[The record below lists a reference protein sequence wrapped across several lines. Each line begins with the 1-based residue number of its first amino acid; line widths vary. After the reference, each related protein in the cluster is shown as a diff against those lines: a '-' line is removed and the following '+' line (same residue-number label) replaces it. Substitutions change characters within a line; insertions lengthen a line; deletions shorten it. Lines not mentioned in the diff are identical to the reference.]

1 MIKQIRKQGEY
12 KMEDIGII
20 AVGGY
25 NEMGRNMTALHV
37 GKDIVIFD
45 MGLRLDQVQIHEDV
59 EVERMHSLDL
69 IKLGAIPDDTVLK
82 GVDGTVRAIVCTHGH
97 LDHIGAISKL
107 AHRYRAPIIA
117 TPYTIG
123 LIQQLI
129 KAERKFNAENELI
142 PMNAGE
148 TKEISSN
155 LSIEFIRVQH
165 STIDCVFIALH
176 TPRGALLY
184 ANDFKMDRTPTLGEP
199 PDIRRLKQI
208 GKEGVFLMITEST
221 NAGIAGKTPSERI
234 AKDMLHDVL
243 VGTEETESGVL
254 VTTFSSHIAR
264 INAILEIA
272 KKMDRIP
279 VLMGRSMDKYVKLA
293 KRMGYIQF
301 PDNLRVYGTRKTVD
315 KAFARIASE
324 GKEKYLPI
332 VTGHQGEPGAV
343 LERISMD
350 GTDYR
355 IETGDKVI
363 FSANVIPTPST
374 RANRHALETKLRMRG
389 ARIYDGVH
397 VSGHASRE
405 DHWELLRTINP
416 EHVIPAH
423 GNLVMHSSYIEMA
436 EDTGYVLGNTVHL
449 LRNGQELILG

>member
-1 MIKQIRKQGEY
+1 MD
-12 KMEDIGII
+12 DIGII

-25 NEMGRNMTALHV
+25 NEMGRNMTAVHV
-37 GKDIVIFD
+37 GGDIIIFD

-59 EVERMHSLDL
+59 EIERMHSLDL
-69 IKLGAIPDDTVLK
+69 IKIGAIPDDTVLK
-82 GVDGTVRAIVCTHGH
+82 GVNGTVRAIVCTHGH

-123 LIQQLI
+123 LIEQLI
-129 KAERKFNAENELI
+129 KSERKFPAENELVK
-142 PMNAGE
+142 MNAGE
-148 TKEISSN
+148 TKEVSKN

-165 STIDCVFIALH
+165 STLDCVFIAVH
-176 TPRGALLY
+176 TPRGILLY

-199 PDIRRLKQI
+199 PDIKRLKQI

-221 NAGIAGKTPSERI
+221 NAAIAGKTPSERI
-234 AKDMLHDVL
+234 AKAMLNDVL
-243 VGTEETESGVL
+243 TGTEETESGVL

-264 INAILEIA
+264 IAATLEIA

-293 KRMGYIQF
+293 AKMGYVQL
-301 PDNLRVYGTRKTVD
+301 PENLKIYGVRKNID

-350 GTDYR
+350 NTPYR
-355 IETGDKVI
+355 IESGDKVI

-374 RANRHALETKLRMRG
+374 RANRHALETKLKMRG

-397 VSGHASRE
+397 VSGHACKE
-405 DHWELLRTINP
+405 DHWELLRMVNP

-436 EDTGYVLGNTVHL
+436 ESTGYVLGDTLHL
-449 LRNGQELILG
+449 LRNGEELVLG

>member
-1 MIKQIRKQGEY
+1 LD
-12 KMEDIGII
+12 DIGII

-25 NEMGRNMTALHV
+25 NEMGRNMTAVHV
-37 GKDIVIFD
+37 GGDIIIFD

-59 EVERMHSLDL
+59 EIERMHSLDL
-69 IKLGAIPDDTVLK
+69 IKIGAIPDDTVMK

-123 LIQQLI
+123 LIKQLI
-129 KAERKFNAENELI
+129 KSERKFPAENELVE
-142 PMNAGE
+142 MNAGE
-148 TKEISSN
+148 TKEVSKN

-165 STIDCVFIALH
+165 STLDCVFIAVH
-176 TPRGALLY
+176 TPRGILLY

-199 PDIRRLKQI
+199 PDIKRLKQI

-221 NAGIAGKTPSERI
+221 NAAIAGKTPSERI
-234 AKDMLHDVL
+234 AKALLNDVL
-243 VGTEETESGVL
+243 IGTEETESGVI

-264 INAILEIA
+264 IAATLEIA
-272 KKMDRIP
+272 EKMDRIP

-293 KRMGYIQF
+293 AKMGYVQLPEDLKI
-301 PDNLRVYGTRKTVD
+301 YGVRKNID
-315 KAFARIASE
+315 KAFARIAAE

-332 VTGHQGEPGAV
+332 VTGHQGEPGSV

-350 GTDYR
+350 NTGYR
-355 IETGDKVI
+355 IESGDKVI

-374 RANRHALETKLRMRG
+374 RANRHALETKLKMRG

-397 VSGHASRE
+397 VSGHASKE
-405 DHWELLRTINP
+405 DHWELLRMINP

-423 GNLVMHSSYIEMA
+423 GNLIMHSSYIEMA
-436 EDTGYVLGNTVHL
+436 ESTGYVLGDTLHL
-449 LRNGQELILG
+449 LRNGEELVLG

>member
-1 MIKQIRKQGEY
+1 MD
-12 KMEDIGII
+12 DIGII

-25 NEMGRNMTALHV
+25 NEMGRNMTAVHV
-37 GKDIVIFD
+37 GGDIIIFD

-59 EVERMHSLDL
+59 EIERMHSLDL
-69 IKLGAIPDDTVLK
+69 IKIGAIPDDTVMK
-82 GVDGTVRAIVCTHGH
+82 GVTGTVRAIVCTHGH

-123 LIQQLI
+123 LIKQLI
-129 KAERKFNAENELI
+129 KSERKFPAENELVE
-142 PMNAGE
+142 MNAGE
-148 TKEISSN
+148 TKEISKN
-155 LSIEFIRVQH
+155 LTIEFIRVQH
-165 STIDCVFIALH
+165 STLDCVFIAVH
-176 TPRGALLY
+176 TPRGILLY
-184 ANDFKMDRTPTLGEP
+184 ATDFKMDRTPTLGEP
-199 PDIRRLKQI
+199 PDIKRLKQI

-221 NAGIAGKTPSERI
+221 NAAIAGKTPSERI
-234 AKDMLHDVL
+234 AKALLNDVL
-243 VGTEETESGVL
+243 IGTEETESGVI

-264 INAILEIA
+264 IAATLEIA
-272 KKMDRIP
+272 EKMDRIP

-293 KRMGYIQF
+293 AKMGYVQL
-301 PDNLRVYGTRKTVD
+301 PENLKIYGVRKNID

-332 VTGHQGEPGAV
+332 VTGHQGEPGSV

-350 GTDYR
+350 NTGYR
-355 IETGDKVI
+355 IESGDKVI

-374 RANRHALETKLRMRG
+374 RANRHALETKLGMRG

-397 VSGHASRE
+397 VSGHACKE
-405 DHWELLRTINP
+405 DHWELLRMINP

-423 GNLVMHSSYIEMA
+423 GNLVMHSAYIEMA
-436 EDTGYVLGNTVHL
+436 ESTGYVLGDTIHL
-449 LRNGQELILG
+449 LRNGEELVLG

>member
-1 MIKQIRKQGEY
+1 
-12 KMEDIGII
+12 
-20 AVGGY
+20 
-25 NEMGRNMTALHV
+25 MGRNMTAVHV
-37 GKDIVIFD
+37 GGDIIIFD

-59 EVERMHSLDL
+59 EIERMHSLDL
-69 IKLGAIPDDTVLK
+69 IKIGAIPDDTVLK
-82 GVDGTVRAIVCTHGH
+82 GVNGTVRAIVCTHGH

-123 LIQQLI
+123 LIEQLI
-129 KAERKFNAENELI
+129 KSERKFPAENELVK
-142 PMNAGE
+142 MNAGE
-148 TKEISSN
+148 TKEVSKN

-165 STIDCVFIALH
+165 STLDCVFIAVH
-176 TPRGALLY
+176 TPRGILLY

-199 PDIRRLKQI
+199 PDIKRLKQI

-221 NAGIAGKTPSERI
+221 NAAIAGKTPSERI
-234 AKDMLHDVL
+234 AKAMLNDVL
-243 VGTEETESGVL
+243 TGTEETESGVL

-264 INAILEIA
+264 IAATLEIA

-293 KRMGYIQF
+293 AKMGYVQL
-301 PDNLRVYGTRKTVD
+301 PENLKIYGVRKNID

-350 GTDYR
+350 NTPYR
-355 IETGDKVI
+355 IESGDKVI

-374 RANRHALETKLRMRG
+374 RANRHALETKLKMRG

-397 VSGHASRE
+397 VSGHAWKE
-405 DHWELLRTINP
+405 DHWELLRMVNP

-436 EDTGYVLGNTVHL
+436 ESTGYVLGDTLHL
-449 LRNGQELILG
+449 LRNGEELVLG

>member
-1 MIKQIRKQGEY
+1 MD
-12 KMEDIGII
+12 DIGII

-25 NEMGRNMTALHV
+25 NEMGRNMTAVHV
-37 GKDIVIFD
+37 GGDIIIFD

-59 EVERMHSLDL
+59 EIERMHSLDL
-69 IKLGAIPDDTVLK
+69 IKIGAIPDDTVMK

-123 LIQQLI
+123 LIKQLI
-129 KAERKFNAENELI
+129 KSERKFPAENELVE
-142 PMNAGE
+142 MNAGE
-148 TKEISSN
+148 TKEVSKN

-165 STIDCVFIALH
+165 STLDCVFIAVH
-176 TPRGALLY
+176 TPRGILLY

-199 PDIRRLKQI
+199 PDIKRLKQI

-221 NAGIAGKTPSERI
+221 NAAIVGKTPSERI
-234 AKDMLHDVL
+234 AKDLLNDVL
-243 VGTEETESGVL
+243 IGTEETESGVI

-264 INAILEIA
+264 IAATLEIA

-293 KRMGYIQF
+293 AKMGYVQL
-301 PDNLRVYGTRKTVD
+301 PENLKIYGVRKNID
-315 KAFARIASE
+315 KAFTRIASE

-350 GTDYR
+350 NTSYR
-355 IETGDKVI
+355 IESGDKVI

-374 RANRHALETKLRMRG
+374 RANRHALETKLKMRG
-389 ARIYDGVH
+389 ARIYDGIH
-397 VSGHASRE
+397 VSGHACKE
-405 DHWELLRTINP
+405 DHWELLRMINP

-423 GNLVMHSSYIEMA
+423 GNIVMHSSYIEMA
-436 EDTGYVLGNTVHL
+436 ESTGYVLGDTLHL
-449 LRNGQELILG
+449 LRNGEELVLG

>member
-1 MIKQIRKQGEY
+1 MD
-12 KMEDIGII
+12 DIGII

-123 LIQQLI
+123 LIKQLI
-129 KAERKFNAENELI
+129 KAERKFNAENELV

-199 PDIRRLKQI
+199 PDIQRLKQL

-221 NAGIAGKTPSERI
+221 NAGITGKTPSERI

-243 VGTEETESGVL
+243 VGTEETESGII

-264 INAILEIA
+264 INAIVEIA

-279 VLMGRSMDKYVKLA
+279 VLMGRSIDKYVKLA
-293 KRMGYIQF
+293 KRMGYIKF
-301 PDNLRVYGTRKTVD
+301 PDNLKVYGTRKTVD

-397 VSGHASRE
+397 VSGHACRE
-405 DHWELLRTINP
+405 DHWELLRIINP

-436 EDTGYVLGNTVHL
+436 EDTGYVLGDTVHL
-449 LRNGQELILG
+449 LRNGEELTLG

>member
-1 MIKQIRKQGEY
+1 MD
-12 KMEDIGII
+12 DIGII

-25 NEMGRNMTALHV
+25 NEMGRNMTAVHV
-37 GKDIVIFD
+37 GDDIIIFD
-45 MGLRLDQVQIHEDV
+45 MGLRLDQVQIHEDI
-59 EVERMHSLDL
+59 EIERMHSLDL
-69 IKLGAIPDDTVLK
+69 IKIGAIPDDTVLK
-82 GVDGTVRAIVCTHGH
+82 GVNGTVRAIVCTHGH
-97 LDHIGAISKL
+97 LDHIGAIPKL
-107 AHRYRAPIIA
+107 AHRYKAPIIA

-123 LIQQLI
+123 LIKQLI
-129 KAERKFNAENELI
+129 KSERKFPAENELI
-142 PMNAGE
+142 EMNAGE
-148 TKEISSN
+148 TKEISKN

-165 STIDCVFIALH
+165 STLDCVFIAVH
-176 TPRGALLY
+176 TPRGILLY

-199 PDIRRLKQI
+199 PDIKRLKQI

-221 NAGIAGKTPSERI
+221 NAAIVGKTPSERI
-234 AKDMLHDVL
+234 AKDLLNDVL
-243 VGTEETESGVL
+243 IGTEETESGVI

-264 INAILEIA
+264 IAATLEIA

-293 KRMGYIQF
+293 AKMGYVQL
-301 PDNLRVYGTRKTVD
+301 PENLKIYGVRKNID
-315 KAFARIASE
+315 KAFTRIASE

-350 GTDYR
+350 NTGYR
-355 IETGDKVI
+355 IESGDKVI

-397 VSGHASRE
+397 VSGHACKE
-405 DHWELLRTINP
+405 DHWELLRMINP

-423 GNLVMHSSYIEMA
+423 GNIVMHSSYIEMA
-436 EDTGYVLGNTVHL
+436 ESTGYVLGDTLHL
-449 LRNGQELILG
+449 LRNGE

>member
-1 MIKQIRKQGEY
+1 MD
-12 KMEDIGII
+12 DIGII

-25 NEMGRNMTALHV
+25 NEMGRNMTAVHV
-37 GKDIVIFD
+37 GGDIIIFD

-59 EVERMHSLDL
+59 EIERMHSLDL
-69 IKLGAIPDDTVLK
+69 IKIGAIPDDTVLK
-82 GVDGTVRAIVCTHGH
+82 GVNGTVRAIVCTHGH

-123 LIQQLI
+123 LIKQLI
-129 KAERKFNAENELI
+129 KSERKFPAENELVE
-142 PMNAGE
+142 MNAGE
-148 TKEISSN
+148 TKEVSKN

-165 STIDCVFIALH
+165 STLDCVFIAVH
-176 TPRGALLY
+176 TPRGILLY

-199 PDIRRLKQI
+199 PDIKRLKQI

-221 NAGIAGKTPSERI
+221 NAAIAGKTPSERI
-234 AKDMLHDVL
+234 AKALLNDVL
-243 VGTEETESGVL
+243 IGTEETESGVI

-264 INAILEIA
+264 IAATLEIA

-293 KRMGYIQF
+293 AKMGYVQL
-301 PDNLRVYGTRKTVD
+301 PENLKIYGVRKNID

-332 VTGHQGEPGAV
+332 VTGHQGEPGSV

-350 GTDYR
+350 NTGYR
-355 IETGDKVI
+355 IESGDKVI

-374 RANRHALETKLRMRG
+374 RANRHALETKLKMRG

-397 VSGHASRE
+397 VSGHACKE
-405 DHWELLRTINP
+405 DHWELLRMVNP

-436 EDTGYVLGNTVHL
+436 EDTGYVLGDTIHL
-449 LRNGQELILG
+449 LRNGEELILG

>member
-1 MIKQIRKQGEY
+1 MD
-12 KMEDIGII
+12 DIGII

-25 NEMGRNMTALHV
+25 NEMGRNMTAVHV
-37 GKDIVIFD
+37 GGDIIIFD

-69 IKLGAIPDDTVLK
+69 IKICAIPDDTVMK
-82 GVDGTVRAIVCTHGH
+82 GVKGTVRAIVCTHGH

-107 AHRYRAPIIA
+107 AHRYKAPIIA

-123 LIQQLI
+123 LIKQLI
-129 KAERKFNAENELI
+129 KSERKFPADNELVE
-142 PMNAGE
+142 MNAGE
-148 TKEISSN
+148 TKEVSKN

-165 STIDCVFIALH
+165 STLDCVFIAVH
-176 TPRGALLY
+176 TPRGILLY

-199 PDIRRLKQI
+199 PDIKRLKQI

-221 NAGIAGKTPSERI
+221 NAAIAGKTPSERI
-234 AKDMLHDVL
+234 AKDMLNDVL
-243 VGTEETESGVL
+243 IGTEETESGVI

-264 INAILEIA
+264 IAATLEIA

-293 KRMGYIQF
+293 AKMGYVQL
-301 PDNLRVYGTRKTVD
+301 PENLKIYGVRKNID

-350 GTDYR
+350 NTGYR
-355 IETGDKVI
+355 IENGDKVI

-397 VSGHASRE
+397 VSGHASKE
-405 DHWELLRTINP
+405 DHWELLRMINP

-423 GNLVMHSSYIEMA
+423 GNIVMHSSYIEMA
-436 EDTGYVLGNTVHL
+436 ESTGYVLGDTIHL
-449 LRNGQELILG
+449 LRNGEELILG

>member
-1 MIKQIRKQGEY
+1 MD
-12 KMEDIGII
+12 DIGII

-25 NEMGRNMTALHV
+25 NEMGRNMTAVHV
-37 GKDIVIFD
+37 GGDIIIFD

-59 EVERMHSLDL
+59 EIERMHSLDL
-69 IKLGAIPDDTVLK
+69 IKIGAIPDDTVMK
-82 GVDGTVRAIVCTHGH
+82 GVNGTVRAIVCTHGH

-123 LIQQLI
+123 LIKQLI
-129 KAERKFNAENELI
+129 KSERKFPAENELVE
-142 PMNAGE
+142 MNAGE
-148 TKEISSN
+148 TREISKS

-165 STIDCVFIALH
+165 STLDCIFIAVH
-176 TPRGALLY
+176 TPRGILLY

-199 PDIRRLKQI
+199 PDIKRLKQI

-221 NAGIAGKTPSERI
+221 NAAIAGKTPSERI
-234 AKDMLHDVL
+234 AKALLNDVL
-243 VGTEETESGVL
+243 IGTEESESGVI

-264 INAILEIA
+264 IAATLEIA
-272 KKMDRIP
+272 EKMDRIP

-293 KRMGYIQF
+293 AKMGYIQL
-301 PDNLRVYGTRKTVD
+301 PENLKIYGVRKNID

-350 GTDYR
+350 NTGYR
-355 IETGDKVI
+355 IENGDKVI

-374 RANRHALETKLRMRG
+374 RANRYALETKLKMRG

-397 VSGHASRE
+397 VSGHACKE
-405 DHWELLRTINP
+405 DHWELLRMINP

-423 GNLVMHSSYIEMA
+423 GNIVMHSSYIEMA
-436 EDTGYVLGNTVHL
+436 EDTGYVLGDTIHL
-449 LRNGQELILG
+449 LRNGEELVLG

>member
-1 MIKQIRKQGEY
+1 LD
-12 KMEDIGII
+12 DIGII

-25 NEMGRNMTALHV
+25 NEMGRNMTAVHV
-37 GKDIVIFD
+37 GGDIIIFD

-59 EVERMHSLDL
+59 EIERMHSLDL
-69 IKLGAIPDDTVLK
+69 IKIGAIPDDTVMK
-82 GVDGTVRAIVCTHGH
+82 GVNGTVRAIVCTHGH

-123 LIQQLI
+123 LIKQLI
-129 KAERKFNAENELI
+129 KSERKFPAENELVE
-142 PMNAGE
+142 MNAGE
-148 TKEISSN
+148 TREISKS

-165 STIDCVFIALH
+165 STLDCIFIAVH
-176 TPRGALLY
+176 TPRGILLY

-199 PDIRRLKQI
+199 PDIKRLKQI

-221 NAGIAGKTPSERI
+221 NAAIAGKTPSERI
-234 AKDMLHDVL
+234 AKALLNDVL
-243 VGTEETESGVL
+243 IGTEESESGVI

-264 INAILEIA
+264 IAATLEIA
-272 KKMDRIP
+272 EKMDRIP

-293 KRMGYIQF
+293 AKMGYIQL
-301 PDNLRVYGTRKTVD
+301 PENLKIYGVRKNID

-350 GTDYR
+350 NTGYR
-355 IETGDKVI
+355 IENGDKVI

-374 RANRHALETKLRMRG
+374 RANRYALETKLKMRG

-397 VSGHASRE
+397 VSGHACKE
-405 DHWELLRTINP
+405 DHWELLRMINP

-423 GNLVMHSSYIEMA
+423 GNIVMHSSYIEMA
-436 EDTGYVLGNTVHL
+436 EDTGYVLGDTIHL
-449 LRNGQELILG
+449 LRNGEELVLG

>member
-1 MIKQIRKQGEY
+1 MD
-12 KMEDIGII
+12 DIGII

-25 NEMGRNMTALHV
+25 NEMGRNMTAVHV
-37 GKDIVIFD
+37 GGDIIIFD

-59 EVERMHSLDL
+59 EIERMHSLDL
-69 IKLGAIPDDTVLK
+69 IKIGAIPDDTVMK

-123 LIQQLI
+123 LIRQLI
-129 KAERKFNAENELI
+129 KSERKFPAENELI
-142 PMNAGE
+142 EMNAGE
-148 TKEISSN
+148 TKEVSKN
-155 LSIEFIRVQH
+155 LSIELIRVQH
-165 STIDCVFIALH
+165 STLDCVFIAVH
-176 TPRGALLY
+176 TPRGILLY

-199 PDIRRLKQI
+199 PDIKRLKQI

-221 NAGIAGKTPSERI
+221 NAAIAGKTPSERI
-234 AKDMLHDVL
+234 AKALLNDVL
-243 VGTEETESGVL
+243 IGTEETESGVI

-264 INAILEIA
+264 IAATLEIA

-293 KRMGYIQF
+293 AKMGYVQL
-301 PDNLRVYGTRKTVD
+301 PENLKIYGVRKNID

-350 GTDYR
+350 NTGYR
-355 IETGDKVI
+355 IENGDKVI

-374 RANRHALETKLRMRG
+374 RANRYALETKLKMRG

-397 VSGHASRE
+397 VSGHACKE
-405 DHWELLRTINP
+405 DHWELLRMINP

-436 EDTGYVLGNTVHL
+436 EDTGYVLGNTIHL
-449 LRNGQELILG
+449 LRNGEELVLG

>member
-1 MIKQIRKQGEY
+1 LD
-12 KMEDIGII
+12 DIGII

-25 NEMGRNMTALHV
+25 NEMGRNMTAVHV
-37 GKDIVIFD
+37 GGDIIIFD

-59 EVERMHSLDL
+59 EIERMHSLDL
-69 IKLGAIPDDTVLK
+69 IKIGAIPDDTVMK

-123 LIQQLI
+123 LIKQLI
-129 KAERKFNAENELI
+129 KSERKFPAENELVE
-142 PMNAGE
+142 MNAGE
-148 TKEISSN
+148 TKEVSKN

-165 STIDCVFIALH
+165 STLDCVFIAVH
-176 TPRGALLY
+176 TPRGILLY

-199 PDIRRLKQI
+199 PDIKRLKQI
-208 GKEGVFLMITEST
+208 GKEGVLLMITEST
-221 NAGIAGKTPSERI
+221 NAAIAGKTPSERI
-234 AKDMLHDVL
+234 AKAMLNDVL
-243 VGTEETESGVL
+243 TGTEETESGVI

-264 INAILEIA
+264 IAATLEIA
-272 KKMDRIP
+272 EKMDRIP

-293 KRMGYIQF
+293 AKMGYIQL
-301 PDNLRVYGTRKTVD
+301 PENLKIYGVRKNID
-315 KAFARIASE
+315 KAFARITSE

-350 GTDYR
+350 NTGYR
-355 IETGDKVI
+355 IESGDKVI

-397 VSGHASRE
+397 VSGHASKE
-405 DHWELLRTINP
+405 DHWELLRMINP
-416 EHVIPAH
+416 EHVIPSH

-436 EDTGYVLGNTVHL
+436 ESTGYVLGDTLHL
-449 LRNGQELILG
+449 LRNGEELVLG

>member
-1 MIKQIRKQGEY
+1 MD
-12 KMEDIGII
+12 DIGII

-25 NEMGRNMTALHV
+25 NEMGRNMTAVHV
-37 GKDIVIFD
+37 GGDIIIFD

-59 EVERMHSLDL
+59 EIERMHSLDL
-69 IKLGAIPDDTVLK
+69 IKIGAIPDDTVLK
-82 GVDGTVRAIVCTHGH
+82 GVNGTVRAIVCTHGH

-129 KAERKFNAENELI
+129 KSERKFPAENELVE
-142 PMNAGE
+142 MNAGE
-148 TKEISSN
+148 TKEVSKN

-165 STIDCVFIALH
+165 STLDCVFIAVH
-176 TPRGALLY
+176 TPRGILLY

-199 PDIRRLKQI
+199 PDIKRLKQI

-221 NAGIAGKTPSERI
+221 NAAIAGKTPSERI
-234 AKDMLHDVL
+234 AKAMLNDVL
-243 VGTEETESGVL
+243 TGTEETESGVL

-264 INAILEIA
+264 IAATLEIA

-293 KRMGYIQF
+293 AKMGYVQL
-301 PDNLRVYGTRKTVD
+301 PENLKIYGVRKNID

-350 GTDYR
+350 NTPYR
-355 IETGDKVI
+355 IESGDKVI

-374 RANRHALETKLRMRG
+374 RANRHALETKLKMRG

-397 VSGHASRE
+397 VSGHASKE
-405 DHWELLRTINP
+405 DHWELLRMVNP

-436 EDTGYVLGNTVHL
+436 ESTGYVLGDTLHL
-449 LRNGQELILG
+449 LRNGEELVLG

>member
-1 MIKQIRKQGEY
+1 MD
-12 KMEDIGII
+12 DIGII

-123 LIQQLI
+123 LIKQLI
-129 KAERKFNAENELI
+129 KAERKFNAENELV

-199 PDIRRLKQI
+199 PDIQRLKQL

-221 NAGIAGKTPSERI
+221 NAGITGKTPSERI

-243 VGTEETESGVL
+243 VGTEETESGII

-264 INAILEIA
+264 INAIVEIA

-293 KRMGYIQF
+293 KRMGYIKF
-301 PDNLRVYGTRKTVD
+301 PDNLKVYGTRKTVD

-374 RANRHALETKLRMRG
+374 RANRYALETKLRMRG

-397 VSGHASRE
+397 VSGHACRE
-405 DHWELLRTINP
+405 DHWELLRIINP

-423 GNLVMHSSYIEMA
+423 GNLVMHSSYVEMA
-436 EDTGYVLGNTVHL
+436 EDTGYVLGDTVHL
-449 LRNGQELILG
+449 LRNGEELILG